1 MKTAPRRHSR
11 RPPTEGT
18 MDPTPYPR
26 TAIAVP
32 VRDKLVTHSRTAAAI
47 LERAGIDLPEVI
59 SIGVTQDGITI
70 TPWEPGAPV
79 HAMRAFE
86 ALMTGAIDRK
96 AYPNPVPD
104 SANMSILSSTGTI
117 DGVKVTVTAATY
129 RPTPV
134 DGFLGVTE
142 QTVADIAALERPH
155 ADPRPDEP
163 ILANMLADEPDT
175 EETSD
180 RAHAAVAAGAV
191 DDPGADGPGDGGG
204 TSTTE
209 G

>member
-1 MKTAPRRHSR
+1 MKTPLRRHS
-11 RPPTEGT
+11 PGVSTEGT
-18 MDPTPYPR
+18 MELEFYPEIRAAEKLATHCR
-26 TAIAVP
+26 TA
-32 VRDKLVTHSRTAAAI
+32 THI
-47 LERAGIDLPEVI
+47 LERAGTSIPEVV
-59 SIGVTQDGITI
+59 SIGITPDGITI
-70 TPWEPGAPV
+70 TPWLPGAPV
-79 HAMRAFE
+79 SAMRAFE
-86 ALMTGAIDRK
+86 ALMTGPIERK
-96 AYPNPVPD
+96 AYPNPIPD
-104 SANMSILSSTGTI
+104 SANMSILSSTGVI

-163 ILANMLADEPDT
+163 VLVEVLNVEPEVEDT
-175 EETSD
+175 GD
-180 RAHAAVAAGAV
+180 RALAGTSTDLV
-191 DDPGADGPGDGGG
+191 ADGPGDGGG